1 MFASLLS
8 RTFRWRVNP
17 FWYLLAA
24 FSLPVGVVA
33 GAVVVR
39 GPEVFDDIA
48 AHPTMITSFLT
59 GFAVV
64 PLINLGEETGWMGFV
79 QTRLENQLGALRGP

>member
-39 GPEVFDDIA
+39 GPEVFDDMA
-48 AHPTMITSFLT
+48 PT
-59 GFAVV
+59 
-64 PLINLGEETGWMGFV
+64 P
-79 QTRLENQLGALRGP
+79 R